1 MIPHIPNDPLR
12 QIRNQKPE
20 TGMQKCPFRA
30 FFSFLV
36 SALILPLQSAAMMRK
51 TVAAL
56 VLLCVACGKRGDPRP
71 PVPIIPQAT
80 SDLAVTQ
87 RANRVILSWSY
98 PSLTTAGRGLTEIR
112 RISVYRYVEELP
124 VTAVVG
130 EPAPLQPAEP
140 AVPQAIALFAKIPT
154 LPKAQFEK
162 LATRVESIEKD
173 NLASATA
180 GARLLYTDTP
190 PMRAADGRPV
200 RVTYAVVTEG
210 QSAKSEPSNLAIL
223 VPLAVSVAPE
233 SLVATAQ
240 PQGVVLTWAE
250 PKTSVGGDVPVITG
264 YHIYRTAP
272 GAPLDEQAA
281 PIETGPVTKTTY
293 TDVPPYG
300 EHEYRVTAIA
310 SAQPSLIQSDV
321 SAPARATFRDLV
333 APPAPTNMTA
343 LLETKVV
350 RLIWDPV
357 DAPDLAGY
365 HVYRTEGIGHVNIR
379 EIGTVLLVNNIL
391 TVTTVAD
398 ENADLGIAYKYGVS
412 AVDKSGNE
420 SARVWTDWVVAPKTP

>member
-1 MIPHIPNDPLR
+1 
-12 QIRNQKPE
+12 
-20 TGMQKCPFRA
+20 
-30 FFSFLV
+30 
-36 SALILPLQSAAMMRK
+36 MMRK

-56 VLLCVACGKRGDPRP
+56 VLLSVACGKRGDPRP

-87 RANRVILSWSY
+87 RANRVTLSWSY
-98 PSLTTAGRGLTEIR
+98 PSLTTAGRSLTEIR
-112 RISVYRYVEELP
+112 RISVHRYVEELP
-124 VTAVVG
+124 VSAVVG
-130 EPAPLQPAEP
+130 EPAPLQPTDP
-140 AVPQAIALFAKIPT
+140 SVPRAMALFAKIPT

-162 LATRVESIEKD
+162 LATRVESIEKE

-190 PMRAADGRPV
+190 PMAAADGRPV

-210 QSAKSEPSNLAIL
+210 ASAKSEPSNLAIL
-223 VPLAVSVAPE
+223 VPLAVSVAPQ
-233 SLVATAQ
+233 SLVATAK
-240 PQGVVLTWAE
+240 PQGIVLTWAE
-250 PKTSVGGDVPVITG
+250 PKKSVTGGDAPVITA
-264 YHIYRTAP
+264 YHIYRGAP
-272 GAPLDEQAA
+272 GTPLDEQAA

-300 EHEYRVTAIA
+300 EHEYRVTAVA
-310 SAQPSLIQSDV
+310 SVQPSLIQSDP
-321 SAPARATFRDLV
+321 SGPARATFRDLV

-350 RLIWDPV
+350 RLIWDAV

-365 HVYRTEGIGHVNIR
+365 HVYRTEGVGHVNIR
-379 EIGTVLLVNNIL
+379 EIGTVLLVNNLL

-398 ENADLGIAYKYGVS
+398 ENADLGIAYKYGVT